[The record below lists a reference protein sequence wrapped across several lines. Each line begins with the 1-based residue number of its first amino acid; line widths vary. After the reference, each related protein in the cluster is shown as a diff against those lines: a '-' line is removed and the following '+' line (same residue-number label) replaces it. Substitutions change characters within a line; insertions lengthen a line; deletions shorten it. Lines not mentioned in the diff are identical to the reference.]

1 MNQIWLGSLD
11 SYRDYLDRQARLDSA
26 VASGTPAPEQMDGY
40 SRHGNVAVVDIS
52 GPLTNSDSFWNDLFG
67 IKSYNSIRNS
77 LIEAASDPEV
87 KQIVMNIDSPGGSPA
102 GLPDVS
108 SLIQKISAAIPVT
121 AYTAGHMTSA
131 AYWLGSAADKV
142 YAGPTATVG
151 SIGVITTHFDV
162 TKNLEKEGVTPT
174 VIRAGDKKALGGPYE
189 ELSKEAKAE
198 IQGQLDHLHDVFI
211 GQVADHRG
219 MSAGDVKKNL
229 ADGATYI
236 GEQAVSIGL
245 ADGITTLDALVGG
258 LQARYESK
266 STRGTD
272 VMATKKKLLTEREV
286 ALIAEG
292 VDPQA
297 AIEGA
302 PPAEETT
309 PPAEPPSTPPETT
322 EETPPAAA
330 AETIPGQ
337 LVTAG
342 NELVT
347 FLQSELAA
355 KTGEITHLNVKL
367 AEQERELNAFKAHD
381 SELKAIVAA
390 SVQRMQ
396 IGLGGKAGDLTKL
409 STEALLSQHA
419 AVAAQFSQTFPVGGV
434 AAVSAEEEEPSKVS
448 ISPLEKAR
456 MRVVKSK

>member
-11 SYRDYLDRQARLDSA
+11 SYRDYLTRQDRLDSA
-26 VASGTPAPEQMDGY
+26 VASGAPAPEQMDGY
-40 SRHGNVAVVDIS
+40 SRHGNVAVVDVS
-52 GPLTNSDSFWNDLFG
+52 GPLTNSDSFWNALFG
-67 IKSYNSIRNS
+67 ITSYNSIRNG

-87 KQIVMNIDSPGGSPA
+87 KEIVMNIDSPGGSPA

-108 SLIQKISAAIPVT
+108 SLIQKIGAAIPVT

-189 ELSKEAKAE
+189 ELSKEAKAD

-219 MSAGDVKKNL
+219 MSFGDVKKNL
-229 ADGATYI
+229 ADGSTFI

-266 STRGTD
+266 KPTRGTD
-272 VMATKKKLLTEREV
+272 AMARKKLLTEREV
-286 ALIAEG
+286 SLIAEG
-292 VDPQA
+292 VDPQTVLS
-297 AIEGA
+297 EA
-302 PPAEETT
+302 PPVEETN
-309 PPAEPPSTPPETT
+309 PPADPPADPPETT
-322 EETPPAAA
+322 EEAPPAAA
-330 AETIPGQ
+330 AATSSTP
-337 LVTAG
+337 APD
-342 NELVT
+342 LVT

-355 KTGEITHLNVKL
+355 KTGEITQLSVKL

-390 SVQRMQ
+390 SVNRMQ
-396 IGLGGKAGDLTKL
+396 IGLGGKSTDLTKL
-409 STEALLSQHA
+409 STEALLSQHS
-419 AVAAQFSQTFPVGGV
+419 AVAAQFGQTFPVGGV
-434 AAVSAEEEEPSKVS
+434 AAVSAEEDEPSKAA
-448 ISPLEKAR
+448 ISPLDKAR

>member
-11 SYRDYLDRQARLDSA
+11 SYRDYLDRQALLDSA

-40 SRHGNVAVVDIS
+40 SRHGNVAVVDVS
-52 GPLTNSDSFWNDLFG
+52 GPLTNSDSFWNQLFG
-67 IKSYNSIRNS
+67 ITSYNAIRNG

-87 KQIVMNIDSPGGSPA
+87 KEIVMNIDSPGGSPA

-219 MSAGDVKKNL
+219 MSFGDVKKNL
-229 ADGATYI
+229 ADGSTFI

-272 VMATKKKLLTEREV
+272 AMATKKKLLTAREV

-330 AETIPGQ
+330 AAP
-337 LVTAG
+337 APAAAAPD
-342 NELVT
+342 LVT

-355 KTGEITHLNVKL
+355 KTSEITHLNVKL

-381 SELKAIVAA
+381 SELKAIVAT
-390 SVQRMQ
+390 RINNMQ
-396 IGLGGKAGDLTKL
+396 IGLGGRPTDLSNL
-409 STEALLSQHA
+409 STEALLSQHS
-419 AVAAQFSQTFPVGGV
+419 AVAAQFNQTMPVGGV
-434 AAVSAEEEEPSKVS
+434 AIVTAGEEEPSKVA

>member
-1 MNQIWLGSLD
+1 MTQIWLGSLE
-11 SYRDYLDRQARLDSA
+11 SYRDYLTRQERLDSA
-26 VASGTPAPEQMDGY
+26 VASGSPAPEHMDGY

-52 GPLTNSDSFWNDLFG
+52 GPLTNSDSIWNSLFG
-67 IKSYNSIRNS
+67 IKSYNDIRNG

-87 KQIVMNIDSPGGSPA
+87 KEIVMNIDSPGGSPA

-121 AYTAGHMTSA
+121 AYSAGHMTSA

-189 ELSKEAKAE
+189 ELSKEARAE

-211 GQVADHRG
+211 GKVADHRG
-219 MSAGDVKKNL
+219 MSFGDVKKNL
-229 ADGATYI
+229 ADGSTFI

-266 STRGTD
+266 PTRGTD
-272 VMATKKKLLTEREV
+272 AMARKKLLTERDV

-292 VDPQA
+292 VNPLAAVEGDPVT
-297 AIEGA
+297 
-302 PPAEETT
+302 EETT
-309 PPAEPPSTPPETT
+309 PPVEPPAAPPETT
-322 EETPPAAA
+322 DETPPAAA
-330 AETIPGQ
+330 AAATPAAA
-337 LVTAG
+337 VPD
-342 NELVT
+342 LVT
-347 FLQSELAA
+347 FLQTELAA
-355 KTGEITHLNVKL
+355 KSSEITQLSVKL

-381 SELKAIVAA
+381 SDLKAIVAA
-390 SVQRMQ
+390 SVNRMQ

-419 AVAAQFSQTFPVGGV
+419 AVATQFSQTFPVGGV
-434 AAVSAEEEEPSKVS
+434 AAVSAEEEEPAKAA

>member
-1 MNQIWLGSLD
+1 
-11 SYRDYLDRQARLDSA
+11 
-26 VASGTPAPEQMDGY
+26 MDGY

-52 GPLTNSDSFWNDLFG
+52 GPLTNADSIWNSLFG
-67 IKSYNSIRNS
+67 ITSYNSIRNG

-87 KQIVMNIDSPGGSPA
+87 KEIVMNIDSPGGSPA

-121 AYTAGHMTSA
+121 AYSAGHMTSA

-189 ELSKEAKAE
+189 VLSEEAHAE

-219 MSAGDVKKNL
+219 MSFGDVKKNL
-229 ADGATYI
+229 ADGSTFI
-236 GEQAVSIGL
+236 GQQAVSIGL

-272 VMATKKKLLTEREV
+272 AMARKKLLTEREV

-292 VDPQA
+292 VPPQA

-302 PPAEETT
+302 PLVEDND
-309 PPAEPPSTPPETT
+309 PPTEAPEGPPETT
-322 EETPPAAA
+322 EENPPAAA
-330 AETIPGQ
+330 ATP
-337 LVTAG
+337 APAAAAPD
-342 NELVT
+342 LVT

-355 KTGEITHLNVKL
+355 KTSEITQLSVKL

-409 STEALLSQHA
+409 STEALLSQHS

-434 AAVSAEEEEPSKVS
+434 AAVSAEEEEPAKAA